1 MNRASPARQLQ
12 FPPTPQPQRD
22 ASRPFV
28 AGGIVVLALVAV
40 GLVWFFSTRVDQQPD
55 PANTTGAP
63 TSETEAVA
71 EPTPEPAS
79 PSPTRGAAV
88 TRPVKARTRIEG
100 RQAATP
106 PVAASRT
113 APSPPVAASGVV
125 PPPPKPKAG
134 AEDVLIIP
142 VPKAG
147 ESPVFSAADEGVT
160 PPVLIS
166 PKLKT
171 PLQQNEGAENLS
183 TIDLVI
189 SDAGNVESVR
199 LASPVRDYREAMMLS
214 AVKAWR
220 FKPASVDGLPVR
232 YQLRIQISVN
242 SVAAGNR

>member
-1 MNRASPARQLQ
+1 MNRGSPARQLQ
-12 FPPTPQPQRD
+12 FPPTPQPRRD
-22 ASRPFV
+22 ASGLFV
-28 AGGIVVLALVAV
+28 AGGIVVLALVATGV
-40 GLVWFFSTRVDQQPD
+40 VWYFSTRVDQQPD
-55 PANTTGAP
+55 PAITPSAP
-63 TSETEAVA
+63 TSETEAIA

-79 PSPTRGAAV
+79 PSPTRGTAV
-88 TRPVKARTRIEG
+88 TRPVKARTRVEG
-100 RQAATP
+100 GQAAAP

-125 PPPPKPKAG
+125 PPPPAPKAG
-134 AEDVLIIP
+134 SEDVLIIP

-147 ESPVFSAADEGVT
+147 ESPVFSAEDEGVT
-160 PPVLIS
+160 PPVLLS

-220 FKPASVDGLPVR
+220 FKPASIDGLPVR
-232 YQLRIQISVN
+232 YQLRIQISVT